1 MNKKELEIVCP
12 CCGSQLTVDLRTEK
26 VVRQRASGSRS
37 AEDRPPTGGPVE
49 AGDWEAMVERVRDR
63 AGESADKL
71 ESALDRERKRETDL
85 DDLFRRVRERVDD
98 EGE

>member
-1 MNKKELEIVCP
+1 
-12 CCGSQLTVDLRTEK
+12 
-26 VVRQRASGSRS
+26 
-37 AEDRPPTGGPVE
+37 
-49 AGDWEAMVERVRDR
+49 MVERVRDR